1 MHTLR
6 TKFLLLLNRTSTEY
20 VRDFHDSISWNS
32 RLIAIVGARGIGK
45 TTMVLQHIKLHED
58 VNTSLFVYADDIW
71 FSSHTLYELA
81 SEFYTDGGK
90 TLYIDEIHKYKNW
103 SQEIKNIYDSIPDL
117 RVCYTGSSILDLYR
131 GSHDLSRRLVEYKM
145 YGLSFR
151 EFLAIKHGISVP
163 VHSLE
168 QILSNQIEFPY
179 TDYRPVALYKDYIK
193 EGYYPYFTEDDYY
206 LRLNNVINTVIEMDI
221 PRFAELSVTMSE
233 KLKTLLYIIAQSVPF
248 KPNYSKIGRDLGI
261 HRNSVSDLVV
271 WLEKAGL
278 INVLRDET
286 HGIQL
291 LGKVNKVYLN
301 NPNISYVLSDSEP
314 DIGNIRE
321 TIFFAWMKPLF
332 NVTSSSAADFK
343 VDKYT
348 FEIGGKK
355 KGMKQIEG
363 INNAFIVKDDTECG
377 FKNIIPLWAFG
388 LLY

>member
-1 MHTLR
+1 MQTLR
-6 TKFLLLLNRTSTEY
+6 KKFLLLLNRTNTEY
-20 VRDFHDSISWNS
+20 VRNFHNKISWNN

-45 TTMVLQHIKLHED
+45 TTMVLQHIKLYED
-58 VNTSLFVYADDIW
+58 VDTSLFVYADDIW
-71 FSSHTLYELA
+71 FSSHTLYDLA
-81 SEFYTDGGK
+81 SQFYTEGGK

-151 EFLAIKHGISVP
+151 EFLAIKYGVAVP
-163 VHSLE
+163 IHTLE
-168 QILSNQIEFPY
+168 QILSNKIEFPFAEF
-179 TDYRPVALYKDYIK
+179 RPVALYKEYIK

-206 LRLNNVINTVIEMDI
+206 LRLNNVLNTVIEMDI
-221 PRFAELSVTMSE
+221 PRFAELSVTMAE

-248 KPNYSKIGRDLGI
+248 KPNFSKIGRDLGI

-314 DIGNIRE
+314 DVGNVRE
-321 TIFFAWMKPLF
+321 TIFLAWMKPLF
-332 NVTSSSAADFK
+332 NVTASSVADFK

-348 FEIGGKK
+348 FEVGGKK
-355 KGMKQIEG
+355 KGKKQIEG
-363 INNAFIVKDDTECG
+363 IESAFVVKDDIEYG
-377 FKNIIPLWAFG
+377 YKENIPLWAFG

>member
-1 MHTLR
+1 MQTLR
-6 TKFLLLLNRTSTEY
+6 KKFLLLLNRTNTEY
-20 VRDFHDSISWNS
+20 VRNFHDKISWNN

-45 TTMVLQHIKLHED
+45 TTMVLQHIKLYED
-58 VNTSLFVYADDIW
+58 VDTSLFVYADDIW
-71 FSSHTLYELA
+71 FSSHTLYDLA
-81 SEFYTDGGK
+81 SQFYTEGGK

-117 RVCYTGSSILDLYR
+117 RVCYTGSSVLDLYR

-151 EFLAIKHGISVP
+151 EFLAIKYGITVP
-163 VHSLE
+163 IHTLE
-168 QILSNQIEFPY
+168 QILSNKIEFPFAE
-179 TDYRPVALYKDYIK
+179 YRPVALYKEYIK

-206 LRLNNVINTVIEMDI
+206 LRLNNVLNTVIEMDI
-221 PRFAELSVTMSE
+221 PRFAELSVTMAE

-248 KPNYSKIGRDLGI
+248 KPNFSKIGRDLGI

-314 DIGNIRE
+314 DVGNVRE
-321 TIFFAWMKPLF
+321 TIFLAWMKPLF
-332 NVTSSSAADFK
+332 NVTASSVADFK

-348 FEIGGKK
+348 FEVGGKK
-355 KGMKQIEG
+355 KGKKQIEG
-363 INNAFIVKDDTECG
+363 VESAFVVKDDIEYG
-377 FKNIIPLWAFG
+377 YKEIIPLWVFG

>member
-1 MHTLR
+1 MQTLR
-6 TKFLLLLNRTSTEY
+6 KKFLLLLNRTTTEY
-20 VRDFHDSISWNS
+20 VRNFHDTISWNN

-58 VNTSLFVYADDIW
+58 VKTSLFVYADDIW
-71 FSSHTLYELA
+71 FSSHTLYDLA
-81 SEFYTDGGK
+81 SQFYTEGGK
-90 TLYIDEIHKYKNW
+90 TLFIDEIHKYKNW

-117 RVCYTGSSILDLYR
+117 RVCYTGSSVLDLYR

-151 EFLAIKHGISVP
+151 EFLAIKHGITIP
-163 VHSLE
+163 IHTLE
-168 QILSNQIEFPY
+168 QVLSNNIEFPFAE
-179 TDYRPVALYKDYIK
+179 YRPVALYKEYIK

-206 LRLNNVINTVIEMDI
+206 LRLNNVINTVIELDI
-221 PRFAELSVTMSE
+221 PRFAELSVTMTE

-248 KPNYSKIGRDLGI
+248 KPNFSKIGRDLDI

-278 INVLRDET
+278 INILRDET
-286 HGIQL
+286 QGIQL

-301 NPNISYVLSDSEP
+301 NPNISYVLSDNDP

-321 TIFFAWMKPLF
+321 TIFLAWIKPLYH
-332 NVTSSSAADFK
+332 VTSSSVADFK
-343 VDKYT
+343 VNEYT
-348 FEIGGKK
+348 FEVGGRK
-355 KGMKQIEG
+355 KGQHQIKG
-363 INNAFIVKDDTECG
+363 VANAYVVKDDIEYG
-377 FKNIIPLWAFG
+377 YLNEIPLWAFG

>member
-1 MHTLR
+1 MQALR
-6 TKFLLLLNRTSTEY
+6 KKFLLLLNRTSTEY
-20 VRDFHDSISWNS
+20 VRNFHDTISWKN

-45 TTMVLQHIKLHED
+45 TTMVLQHIKLHDD
-58 VNTSLFVYADDIW
+58 VDTSLFVYADDIW
-71 FSSHTLYELA
+71 FSSHTLYDLA
-81 SEFYTDGGK
+81 SQFYTEGGK

-151 EFLAIKHGISVP
+151 EFLAIKYGIVVP
-163 VHSLE
+163 IHTLE
-168 QILSNQIEFPY
+168 QILSNKIEFPFAE
-179 TDYRPVALYKDYIK
+179 YRPVALYKEYIK
-193 EGYYPYFTEDDYY
+193 EGYYPYFAEDDYY

-221 PRFAELSVTMSE
+221 PRFAELSVTMAD

-261 HRNSVSDLVV
+261 HRNSVADLVV

-286 HGIQL
+286 QGIQL

-301 NPNISYVLSDSEP
+301 NPNISYVLSDTEP
-314 DIGNIRE
+314 DIGNVRE
-321 TIFFAWMKPLF
+321 TIFLAWVKPLF
-332 NVTSSSAADFK
+332 NVTASSVSDFK
-343 VDKYT
+343 LNKYT
-348 FEIGGKK
+348 FEVGGKK
-355 KGMKQIEG
+355 KRQHQIKGVE
-363 INNAFIVKDDTECG
+363 NAYIVKDDIEYG
-377 FKNIIPLWAFG
+377 YLNEIPLWAFG

>member
-1 MHTLR
+1 MQTLR
-6 TKFLLLLNRTSTEY
+6 KKFLLLLNRTTTEY
-20 VRDFHDSISWNS
+20 VRNFHDTISWNN

-58 VNTSLFVYADDIW
+58 VKTSLFVYADDIW
-71 FSSHTLYELA
+71 FSSHTLYDLA
-81 SEFYTDGGK
+81 SQFYTEGGK
-90 TLYIDEIHKYKNW
+90 TLFIDEIHKYKNW

-117 RVCYTGSSILDLYR
+117 RVCYTGSSVLDLYR

-151 EFLAIKHGISVP
+151 EFLAIKYGITIP
-163 VHSLE
+163 IHTLE
-168 QILSNQIEFPY
+168 QVLSNNIEFPFAE
-179 TDYRPVALYKDYIK
+179 YRPVALYKEYIK

-206 LRLNNVINTVIEMDI
+206 LRLNNVINTVIELDI
-221 PRFAELSVTMSE
+221 PRFAELSVTMTE

-248 KPNYSKIGRDLGI
+248 KPNFSKIGRDLDI

-278 INVLRDET
+278 INILRDET
-286 HGIQL
+286 QGIQL

-301 NPNISYVLSDSEP
+301 NPNISYILSDNDP

-321 TIFFAWMKPLF
+321 TIFLAWIKPLYH
-332 NVTSSSAADFK
+332 VTSSSVADFK
-343 VDKYT
+343 VNEYT
-348 FEIGGKK
+348 FEVGGKK
-355 KGMKQIEG
+355 KGTKQIDGVE
-363 INNAFIVKDDTECG
+363 NAFVVKDDTEYG
-377 FKNIIPLWAFG
+377 YKNIIPLWAFG

>member
-1 MHTLR
+1 MQTLR
-6 TKFLLLLNRTSTEY
+6 KKFLLLLNRTNTEY
-20 VRDFHDSISWNS
+20 VRNFHDKISWNN

-45 TTMVLQHIKLHED
+45 TTMVLQHIKLYED
-58 VNTSLFVYADDIW
+58 VDTSLFVYADDIW
-71 FSSHTLYELA
+71 FSSHTLYDLA
-81 SEFYTDGGK
+81 SQFYTEGGK

-151 EFLAIKHGISVP
+151 EFLAIKYGVAVP
-163 VHSLE
+163 IHTLE
-168 QILSNQIEFPY
+168 QILSNKIEFPFAE
-179 TDYRPVALYKDYIK
+179 YRPIALYKEYIK

-206 LRLNNVINTVIEMDI
+206 LRLNNVLNTVIEMDI
-221 PRFAELSVTMSE
+221 PRFAELSVTMAE

-248 KPNYSKIGRDLGI
+248 KPNFSKIGRDLGI

-314 DIGNIRE
+314 DVGNVRE
-321 TIFFAWMKPLF
+321 TIFLAWMKPLF
-332 NVTSSSAADFK
+332 NVTASSVADFK

-348 FEIGGKK
+348 FEVGGKK
-355 KGMKQIEG
+355 KGKKQIEG
-363 INNAFIVKDDTECG
+363 VESAFVVKDDIEYG
-377 FKNIIPLWAFG
+377 YKEIIPLWAFG

>member
-1 MHTLR
+1 MQTLR
-6 TKFLLLLNRTSTEY
+6 KKFLLLLNRTNTEY
-20 VRDFHDSISWNS
+20 VRNFHDKISWNN

-45 TTMVLQHIKLHED
+45 TTMVLQHIKLYED
-58 VNTSLFVYADDIW
+58 VDTSLFVYADDIW
-71 FSSHTLYELA
+71 FSSHTLYDLA
-81 SEFYTDGGK
+81 SQFYTEGGK

-151 EFLAIKHGISVP
+151 EFLAIKYGVAVP
-163 VHSLE
+163 IHTLE
-168 QILSNQIEFPY
+168 QILSNKIEFPFAE
-179 TDYRPVALYKDYIK
+179 YRPIALYKEYIK

-206 LRLNNVINTVIEMDI
+206 LRLNNVLNTVIEMDI
-221 PRFAELSVTMSE
+221 PRFAELSVTMAE

-248 KPNYSKIGRDLGI
+248 KPNFSKIGRDLGI

-314 DIGNIRE
+314 DVGNVRE
-321 TIFFAWMKPLF
+321 TIFLAWMKPLF
-332 NVTSSSAADFK
+332 NVTASSVADLK

-348 FEIGGKK
+348 FEVGGKK
-355 KGMKQIEG
+355 KGKKQIEG
-363 INNAFIVKDDTECG
+363 VESAFVVKDDIEYG
-377 FKNIIPLWAFG
+377 YKEIIPLWAFG

>member
-1 MHTLR
+1 MQTLR
-6 TKFLLLLNRTSTEY
+6 KKFLLLLNRTTTEY
-20 VRDFHDSISWNS
+20 VRNFHDTISWNN

-58 VNTSLFVYADDIW
+58 VKTSLFVYADDIW
-71 FSSHTLYELA
+71 FSSHTLYDLA
-81 SEFYTDGGK
+81 SQFYTEGGK
-90 TLYIDEIHKYKNW
+90 TLFIDEIHKYKNW

-117 RVCYTGSSILDLYR
+117 RVCYTGSSVLDLYR

-151 EFLAIKHGISVP
+151 EFLAIKYGITIP
-163 VHSLE
+163 IHTLE
-168 QILSNQIEFPY
+168 QVLSNNIEFPFAE
-179 TDYRPVALYKDYIK
+179 YRPVALYKEYIK

-206 LRLNNVINTVIEMDI
+206 LRLNNVINTVIELDI
-221 PRFAELSVTMSE
+221 PRFAELSVTMTE

-248 KPNYSKIGRDLGI
+248 KPNFSKIGRDLDI

-278 INVLRDET
+278 INILRDET
-286 HGIQL
+286 QGIQL

-301 NPNISYVLSDSEP
+301 NPNISYVLSDNDP

-321 TIFFAWMKPLF
+321 TIFLAWIKPLYH
-332 NVTSSSAADFK
+332 VTSSSVADFK
-343 VDKYT
+343 VNEYT
-348 FEIGGKK
+348 FEVGGKK
-355 KGMKQIEG
+355 KGTKQIDGVE
-363 INNAFIVKDDTECG
+363 NAFVVKDDTEYG
-377 FKNIIPLWAFG
+377 YKNIIPLWAFG

>member
-1 MHTLR
+1 MQALR
-6 TKFLLLLNRTSTEY
+6 KKFLLLLNRTSTEY
-20 VRDFHDSISWNS
+20 VRNFHDTISWKN

-45 TTMVLQHIKLHED
+45 TTMVLQHIKLHDD
-58 VNTSLFVYADDIW
+58 VDTSLFVYADDIW
-71 FSSHTLYELA
+71 FSSHTLYDLA
-81 SEFYTDGGK
+81 SQFYTEGGK
-90 TLYIDEIHKYKNW
+90 MLYIDEIHKYKNW

-151 EFLAIKHGISVP
+151 EFLAIKYGIVVP
-163 VHSLE
+163 IHTLE
-168 QILSNQIEFPY
+168 QILSNKIEFPFAE
-179 TDYRPVALYKDYIK
+179 YRPVALYKEYIK
-193 EGYYPYFTEDDYY
+193 EGYYPYFAEDDYY

-221 PRFAELSVTMSE
+221 PRFAELSVTMAD

-261 HRNSVSDLVV
+261 HRNSVADLVV

-286 HGIQL
+286 QGIQL

-301 NPNISYVLSDSEP
+301 NPNISYVLSDTEP
-314 DIGNIRE
+314 DIGNVRE
-321 TIFFAWMKPLF
+321 TIFLAWVKPLF
-332 NVTSSSAADFK
+332 NVTASSVSDFK
-343 VDKYT
+343 LNKYT
-348 FEIGGKK
+348 FEVGGKK
-355 KGMKQIEG
+355 KRQHQIKGVE
-363 INNAFIVKDDTECG
+363 NAYIVKDDIEYG
-377 FKNIIPLWAFG
+377 YLNEIPLWAFG

>member
-1 MHTLR
+1 MQTLR
-6 TKFLLLLNRTSTEY
+6 KKFLLLLNRTNTEY
-20 VRDFHDSISWNS
+20 VRNFHDKISWNN

-45 TTMVLQHIKLHED
+45 TTMVLQHIKLYED
-58 VNTSLFVYADDIW
+58 VDTSLFVYADDIW
-71 FSSHTLYELA
+71 FSSHTLYDLA
-81 SEFYTDGGK
+81 SQFYTEGGK

-151 EFLAIKHGISVP
+151 EFLAIKYGVAVP
-163 VHSLE
+163 IHTLE
-168 QILSNQIEFPY
+168 QILSNKIEFPFAEF
-179 TDYRPVALYKDYIK
+179 RPVALYKEYIK

-206 LRLNNVINTVIEMDI
+206 LRLNNVLNTVIEMDI
-221 PRFAELSVTMSE
+221 PRFAELSVTMAE

-248 KPNYSKIGRDLGI
+248 KPNFSKIGRDLGI

-314 DIGNIRE
+314 DVGNVRE
-321 TIFFAWMKPLF
+321 TIFLAWMKPLF
-332 NVTSSSAADFK
+332 NVTASSVADFK

-348 FEIGGKK
+348 FEVGGKK
-355 KGMKQIEG
+355 KGKKQIEG
-363 INNAFIVKDDTECG
+363 IESAFVVKDDIEYG
-377 FKNIIPLWAFG
+377 YKEIIPLWAFG